1 MVVMHKPP
9 NRTAVLCV
17 GSQSNMLPV
26 NIEPWKLL
34 MNEIKT
40 SKEIDRRRR
49 LFVGTAALTV
59 AAAQLGTIGAAVAQR
74 GKTKLPSVKPG
85 SHTSFGRLKQ
95 IDAGLLNVGYAEAGP
110 ANGPP
115 VLLLHGWPYD
125 IYSFVDVTPLLAS
138 ARYRVIAPR
147 RAFSQ
152 ARRSA
157 TASRLRSP
165 SISSP

>member
-1 MVVMHKPP
+1 
-9 NRTAVLCV
+9 
-17 GSQSNMLPV
+17 MLSV

-34 MNEIKT
+34 MDEIKT

-59 AAAQLGTIGAAVAQR
+59 AAAQLGMIGAAVAQP
-74 GKTKLPSVKPG
+74 GKTKLPLIKPG

-115 VLLLHGWPYD
+115 VLLLHGWPY
-125 IYSFVDVTPLLAS
+125 
-138 ARYRVIAPR
+138 
-147 RAFSQ
+147 
-152 ARRSA
+152 
-157 TASRLRSP
+157 
-165 SISSP
+165 